1 MQSNIDVVV
10 IGGGA
15 AGLAGAVAFARSRRS
30 VLVIDAGE
38 PRNAP
43 ADGVHNF
50 LTREGTPPAELLAIG
65 RAEVTGYGGQVISGR
80 VSDVSRNA
88 EGKWF
93 TVRLTNGD
101 EVQARRI
108 LIASGAADSLPDIPG
123 LAERWGQDVLHCPF
137 CHGWES
143 RDRAIGILGTGP
155 MAVHATLLW
164 RQISP
169 DVTLFL
175 HTAPPLTPDQAEQL
189 AAVGVPVVEGEVA
202 ELVITNDHLSGVRMA
217 TGDVIP
223 REIVV
228 AGSVVHA
235 HAEFLA
241 GLGLETTPLE
251 MGGQVLATH
260 LQAGQFGS
268 TDVPGVWIA
277 GNVAEPMGQVI
288 TAAADGLRAGAAINM
303 DLITEDTTRAVE
315 TYRSANSVARWRAR
329 RVTWRRACPR
339 AAAHPLP
346 DPPG

>member
-1 MQSNIDVVV
+1 MDSNVDVVV

-15 AGLAGAVAFARSRRS
+15 AGLAGAVALARSRRS

-43 ADGVHNF
+43 AEGVHNF
-50 LTREGTPPAELLAIG
+50 LTREGMPPAALLAIG

-80 VSDVSRNA
+80 VTDVSRNA
-88 EGKWF
+88 EGMGF
-93 TVRLTNGD
+93 TIRLADGS

-108 LIASGAADSLPDIPG
+108 LVASGAADVLPDIPG
-123 LAERWGQDVLHCPF
+123 LAERWGLDVLHCPF

-175 HTAPPLTPDQAEQL
+175 HTAPPLTPEQAEQL
-189 AAVGVPVVEGEVA
+189 AALNVPVVEGNVA
-202 ELVITNDHLSGVRMA
+202 ELVITSDHLTGVRMGS
-217 TGDVIP
+217 GDVIL

-228 AGSVVHA
+228 AGSVVQA
-235 HAEFLA
+235 HTDFLD
-241 GLGLETTPLE
+241 GLGLTTTPLE
-251 MGGQVLATH
+251 LGGQILATR
-260 LQAGQFGS
+260 LEPGQSGS

-277 GNVAEPMGQVI
+277 GNVADPMGQVI
-288 TAAADGLRAGAAINM
+288 GSAADGLRAGAAINM
-303 DLITEDTTRAVE
+303 DLITEDTARAVE
-315 TYRSANSVARWRAR
+315 AYQATNSALAGARA
-329 RVTWRRACPR
+329 
-339 AAAHPLP
+339 
-346 DPPG
+346 G

>member
-1 MQSNIDVVV
+1 MQTKVDVVV

-15 AGLAGAVAFARSRRS
+15 AGLAGAVALARSRRS
-30 VLVIDAGE
+30 ALVIDAGE

-65 RAEVTGYGGQVISGR
+65 RAEVTGYGGQVVSGR
-80 VSDVSRNA
+80 ATGVIRNTD
-88 EGKWF
+88 GLGF
-93 TVRLTNGD
+93 TVRLADGG
-101 EVQARRI
+101 EIQARRI
-108 LIASGAADSLPDIPG
+108 LVTSGAADRLPEIPG
-123 LAERWGQDVLHCPF
+123 LAERWGREVLHCPF

-175 HTAPPLTPDQAEQL
+175 HTAPPLTPEQAEQL
-189 AAVGVPVVEGEVA
+189 AALQVPVVEGEVA
-202 ELVITNDHLSGVRMA
+202 ELVITDDRLSGVRMGN
-217 TGDVIP
+217 GDVIP

-235 HAEFLA
+235 HTEFLA
-241 GLGLETTPLE
+241 GLGLGTTPLE

-268 TDVPGVWIA
+268 TDTPGVWIA
-277 GNVAEPMGQVI
+277 GNVADPMGQVV
-288 TAAADGLRAGAAINM
+288 TAAADGMRAGAAINM
-303 DLITEDTTRAVE
+303 DLINEDSARAVE
-315 TYRSANSVARWRAR
+315 AYREANSALSGAP
-329 RVTWRRACPR
+329 A
-339 AAAHPLP
+339 
-346 DPPG
+346 G